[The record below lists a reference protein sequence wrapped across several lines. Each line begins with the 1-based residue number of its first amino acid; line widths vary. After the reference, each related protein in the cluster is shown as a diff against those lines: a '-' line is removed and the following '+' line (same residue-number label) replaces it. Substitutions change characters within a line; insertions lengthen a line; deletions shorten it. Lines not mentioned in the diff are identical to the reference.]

1 MVFALG
7 KVQAVFCRQHLTDL
21 FVAIAVVL
29 VTDGFAVIVHPVEHD
44 VAMRMP
50 AVGMTGYDILRV
62 SDTHPFHVLMS
73 DFQHEHI
80 IVS

>member
-29 VTDGFAVIVHPVEHD
+29 VTDGFAVIVHPVKHD

-50 AVGMTGYDILRV
+50 AVGMTGL
-62 SDTHPFHVLMS
+62 
-73 DFQHEHI
+73 
-80 IVS
+80 